1 MFRCMVP
8 CWGIHTT
15 VRFSSWSQLSSV
27 NQIIDSFGDDIG
39 RDLAKDVPS
48 LELGPSFSED
58 CIATKDLQLLM
69 AGVRAVGHIVV
80 SYLFPVSVIGS
91 VQVL

>member
-1 MFRCMVP
+1 MVP

-27 NQIIDSFGDDIG
+27 NQIIIRLVMG